1 MYSYIA
7 RRLVFG
13 ALTVVGVSIMVFVI
27 MRILPGDPLVAIF
40 GPEGLT
46 KLTEEQRASYMRDL
60 GLLDPL
66 WVQYLGWAGDVFTG
80 NFGRSF
86 FRSESVAEMIA
97 RRGPLTAEIALI
109 AVLISWLVG
118 IPVAIVSALK
128 PNTVADSIARFISIL
143 FIAVPGFWI
152 GMLIV
157 LGLLFWF
164 GYRAP
169 LTGASLFSDPL
180 WVQYLRWVNDIVR
193 GDFGRSF
200 FRSESVAD
208 MILRR
213 GPLTAEIALFSVM
226 LSWLVGIPVA
236 IVSAL
241 KPNTAADSVVRF
253 FSILFLAV
261 PGFWVGMLIVLA
273 LLFWFGYRAPM
284 AGASLFADPVVN
296 LQLVIGPAIVLGL
309 GQAAYIA
316 RMGRSSLLEVIRE
329 DYVRTARAKGL
340 NSRLVIAWHALPN
353 ALLPVITLSG
363 VLMGLVLAGSIPVER
378 AFGTPGLGYSMFQ
391 AVYERDVF
399 VMQNLVFL
407 YSVVFVLLNIVV
419 DLTIAF
425 LDPRIRL
432 R

>member
-1 MYSYIA
+1 LYSYIA
-7 RRLVFG
+7 RRLAFG
-13 ALTVVGVSIMVFVI
+13 ALTVVGVSIMVFVV

-40 GPEGLT
+40 GPEGMT
-46 KLTEEQRASYMRDL
+46 KLTEEQRASYMSEL
-60 GLLDPL
+60 GL
-66 WVQYLGWAGDVFTG
+66 
-80 NFGRSF
+80 
-86 FRSESVAEMIA
+86 
-97 RRGPLTAEIALI
+97 
-109 AVLISWLVG
+109 
-118 IPVAIVSALK
+118 
-128 PNTVADSIARFISIL
+128 
-143 FIAVPGFWI
+143 
-152 GMLIV
+152 
-157 LGLLFWF
+157 
-164 GYRAP
+164 
-169 LTGASLFSDPL
+169 SDPL
-180 WVQYLRWVNDIVR
+180 WVQYLRWIKDIIQ
-193 GDFGRSF
+193 GDFGHSF

-213 GPLTAEIALFSVM
+213 GPLTAEIALISVV

-236 IVSAL
+236 IISAL
-241 KPNTAADSVVRF
+241 KPNTVIDSVVRF
-253 FSILFLAV
+253 VSILFIAV

-284 AGASLFADPVVN
+284 AGVGFFTDPVGN
-296 LQLVIGPAIVLGL
+296 LQLVIGPAVVLGL

-340 NSRLVIAWHALPN
+340 NNRLVIALHALPN

-363 VLMGLVLAGSIPVER
+363 VLLGLVLAGSIPVER

-391 AVYERDVF
+391 AVSERDVF

-407 YSVVFVLLNIVV
+407 YSVVFVMLNILV
-419 DLTIAF
+419 DLVIAF

>member
-7 RRLVFG
+7 RRFAFG
-13 ALTVVGVSIMVFVI
+13 ALTVVGVSIMVFVV

-40 GPEGLT
+40 GPEGMT
-46 KLTEEQRASYMRDL
+46 KLTEEQRASYMREL
-60 GLLDPL
+60 GL
-66 WVQYLGWAGDVFTG
+66 
-80 NFGRSF
+80 
-86 FRSESVAEMIA
+86 
-97 RRGPLTAEIALI
+97 
-109 AVLISWLVG
+109 
-118 IPVAIVSALK
+118 
-128 PNTVADSIARFISIL
+128 
-143 FIAVPGFWI
+143 
-152 GMLIV
+152 
-157 LGLLFWF
+157 
-164 GYRAP
+164 
-169 LTGASLFSDPL
+169 SDPL
-180 WVQYLRWVNDIVR
+180 WVQYLRWVKDIIQ
-193 GDFGRSF
+193 GNFGQSF

-213 GPLTAEIALFSVM
+213 GPLTAEIALISVV

-236 IVSAL
+236 IISAL
-241 KPNTAADSVVRF
+241 KPNTVADSVARF
-253 FSILFLAV
+253 VSILFIAV

-284 AGASLFADPVVN
+284 AGVGFFTDPIGN

-340 NSRLVIAWHALPN
+340 NNRWVIALHALPN

-363 VLMGLVLAGSIPVER
+363 VLLGLVLAGSIPVER

-391 AVYERDVF
+391 AVSERDVF
-399 VMQNLVFL
+399 VMQNLVFI
-407 YSVVFVLLNIVV
+407 YSVVFVMLNIVV
-419 DLTIAF
+419 DVAIAL

>member
-7 RRLVFG
+7 RRLAFG
-13 ALTVVGVSIMVFVI
+13 ALTVIGVSIMVFVV

-40 GPEGLT
+40 GPEGMT
-46 KLTEEQRASYMRDL
+46 KLTEEQRASYMSE
-60 GLLDPL
+60 L
-66 WVQYLGWAGDVFTG
+66 WL
-80 NFGRSF
+80 
-86 FRSESVAEMIA
+86 
-97 RRGPLTAEIALI
+97 
-109 AVLISWLVG
+109 
-118 IPVAIVSALK
+118 
-128 PNTVADSIARFISIL
+128 
-143 FIAVPGFWI
+143 
-152 GMLIV
+152 
-157 LGLLFWF
+157 
-164 GYRAP
+164 
-169 LTGASLFSDPL
+169 SDPL
-180 WVQYLRWVNDIVR
+180 WVQYLRWVKDILR
-193 GDFGRSF
+193 GNFGQSF

-213 GPLTAEIALFSVM
+213 GPLTAEIALISVV

-236 IVSAL
+236 IISAL
-241 KPNTAADSVVRF
+241 KPNTAIDSVARF
-253 FSILFLAV
+253 ISILFIAV

-284 AGASLFADPVVN
+284 AGVGFFTDPVGN
-296 LQLVIGPAIVLGL
+296 LQLVIGPAVVLGL

-316 RMGRSSLLEVIRE
+316 RMGRSALLEVIRE

-340 NSRLVIAWHALPN
+340 NNRLVIALHALPN

-363 VLMGLVLAGSIPVER
+363 VLLGLVLAGSIPVER

-391 AVYERDVF
+391 AVSERDVF
-399 VMQNLVFL
+399 VMQNLVFI
-407 YSVVFVLLNIVV
+407 YSVVFVMLNILV

>member
-13 ALTVVGVSIMVFVI
+13 AITIVGVSIMVFII

-40 GPEGLT
+40 GPEGMT
-46 KLTEEQRASYMRDL
+46 KLTAEQRANYMREL
-60 GLLDPL
+60 GLADPL
-66 WVQYLGWAGDVFTG
+66 WVQYLRWAGDVFTG

-86 FRSESVAEMIA
+86 FRSESVSEMIA

-128 PNTVADSIARFISIL
+128 PNTVADS
-143 FIAVPGFWI
+143 
-152 GMLIV
+152 
-157 LGLLFWF
+157 
-164 GYRAP
+164 
-169 LTGASLFSDPL
+169 T
-180 WVQYLRWVNDIVR
+180 
-193 GDFGRSF
+193 
-200 FRSESVAD
+200 
-208 MILRR
+208 
-213 GPLTAEIALFSVM
+213 
-226 LSWLVGIPVA
+226 
-236 IVSAL
+236 
-241 KPNTAADSVVRF
+241 VRF
-253 FSILFLAV
+253 FSILFIAV

-284 AGASLFADPVVN
+284 AGVGFFTDPIGN
-296 LQLVIGPAIVLGL
+296 LQLVLAPGIVIGL

-316 RMGRSSLLEVIRE
+316 RMGRSALLEVIRE

-340 NSRLVIAWHALPN
+340 NGRLVIALHALPN

-363 VLMGLVLAGSIPVER
+363 VLLGLVLAGSIPVER
-378 AFGTPGLGYSMFQ
+378 AFGTPGLGDSMFQ
-391 AVYERDVF
+391 AVKERDIF

-407 YSVVFVLLNIVV
+407 YSVVFVGINLLV
-419 DLTIAF
+419 DVAIAF

>member
-1 MYSYIA
+1 LYSYIA
-7 RRLVFG
+7 RRLAFG
-13 ALTVVGVSIMVFVI
+13 ALTVIGVSIMVFVV

-40 GPEGLT
+40 GPEGMT
-46 KLTEEQRASYMRDL
+46 KLTEEQRASYMAEL
-60 GLLDPL
+60 GL
-66 WVQYLGWAGDVFTG
+66 
-80 NFGRSF
+80 
-86 FRSESVAEMIA
+86 
-97 RRGPLTAEIALI
+97 
-109 AVLISWLVG
+109 
-118 IPVAIVSALK
+118 
-128 PNTVADSIARFISIL
+128 
-143 FIAVPGFWI
+143 
-152 GMLIV
+152 
-157 LGLLFWF
+157 
-164 GYRAP
+164 
-169 LTGASLFSDPL
+169 SDPL
-180 WVQYLRWVNDIVR
+180 WVQYLRWIKDIIR
-193 GDFGRSF
+193 GNFGQSF

-213 GPLTAEIALFSVM
+213 GPLTAEIALISVV
-226 LSWLVGIPVA
+226 LSWVVGIPVA
-236 IVSAL
+236 IISAL

-253 FSILFLAV
+253 ISILFIAV

-284 AGASLFADPVVN
+284 AGVGFFTDPLGN

-340 NSRLVIAWHALPN
+340 NNRLVIALHALPN

-363 VLMGLVLAGSIPVER
+363 VLLGLVLAGSIPVER

-391 AVYERDVF
+391 AVSERDVF
-399 VMQNLVFL
+399 VMQNLVFI
-407 YSVVFVLLNIVV
+407 YSVVFVMLNILV

>member
-7 RRLVFG
+7 RRLAFG
-13 ALTVVGVSIMVFVI
+13 ALTVVGVSIMVFVV

-40 GPEGLT
+40 GPEGMT
-46 KLTEEQRASYMRDL
+46 KLTEEQRASYMSEL
-60 GLLDPL
+60 GL
-66 WVQYLGWAGDVFTG
+66 
-80 NFGRSF
+80 
-86 FRSESVAEMIA
+86 
-97 RRGPLTAEIALI
+97 
-109 AVLISWLVG
+109 
-118 IPVAIVSALK
+118 
-128 PNTVADSIARFISIL
+128 
-143 FIAVPGFWI
+143 
-152 GMLIV
+152 
-157 LGLLFWF
+157 
-164 GYRAP
+164 
-169 LTGASLFSDPL
+169 SDPL
-180 WVQYLRWVNDIVR
+180 WVQYLRWVKDILR
-193 GDFGRSF
+193 GNFGQSF

-213 GPLTAEIALFSVM
+213 GPLTAEIALISVV

-236 IVSAL
+236 IISAL
-241 KPNTAADSVVRF
+241 KPNTVIDSVVRF
-253 FSILFLAV
+253 VSILFIAV

-284 AGASLFADPVVN
+284 AGVGFFTDPVGN
-296 LQLVIGPAIVLGL
+296 LQLVIGPAVVLGL

-340 NSRLVIAWHALPN
+340 NNRLVIALHALPN

-363 VLMGLVLAGSIPVER
+363 VLLGLVLAGSIPVER

-391 AVYERDVF
+391 AVSERDVF

-407 YSVVFVLLNIVV
+407 YSVVFVMLNILV
-419 DLTIAF
+419 DLIIAF